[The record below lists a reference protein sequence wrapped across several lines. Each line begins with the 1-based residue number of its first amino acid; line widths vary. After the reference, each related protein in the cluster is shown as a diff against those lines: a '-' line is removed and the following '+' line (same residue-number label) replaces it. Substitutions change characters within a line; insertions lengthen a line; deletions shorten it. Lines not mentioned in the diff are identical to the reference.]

1 MTPFPHRRPT
11 GNGRRVAVGT
21 VPGRSTLG
29 PVSFLRRIF
38 QLGEAVA
45 DVETAAPTFALG
57 EPVNIPAELF
67 GVESYATNVSPAPRI
82 DRRSA
87 IQVPA
92 VKRSRDLIAGTLGG
106 LPLTLSDPT
115 GERVNASLFDQP
127 ERNVP
132 RSVTMSRLFEDLLFE
147 GEAWWRI
154 TERGWTGFPTFVK
167 RIPPRVV
174 TVDDGTGRVYVN
186 GKHVPDEELI
196 RFDSPTDGLLKAGA
210 RAIRTCLQ
218 LDVAAANAANG
229 VPAIEYFR
237 PVDGEADPGTET
249 EIREMLDAYELAR
262 RQRIRGYV
270 PAALKLEEGGWDP
283 KKLQLAE
290 QRQHAV
296 LEIARVAGIDPEEL
310 GVSTT
315 SRTYA
320 NQFDRRKAFTDFT
333 LGLYQHAAEDRLSMG
348 DINPRGYVAAFD
360 LDAFFRSDPLA
371 RFNAYK
377 AGLEVGAIDQAEIR
391 PAEGKPPLELG
402 SSTPTDPGAPASVTQ
417 IRSA

>member
-1 MTPFPHRRPT
+1 M
-11 GNGRRVAVGT
+11 G
-21 VPGRSTLG
+21 
-29 PVSFLRRIF
+29 FLRNIF

-45 DVETAAPTFALG
+45 DVTAPAFDHEVDHLG
-57 EPVNIPAELF
+57 GADIDPAVF
-67 GVESYATNVSPAPRI
+67 GLEAYAQTVSPAARM

-92 VKRSRDLIAGTLGG
+92 VKRCRDLIAGTLGG
-106 LPLTLSDPT
+106 LPLKLSDPT
-115 GERVNASLFDQP
+115 GARVNFSLFDQP

-147 GEAWWRI
+147 EIAWWRI
-154 TERGWTGFPTFVK
+154 TEQSWTGFPAFVK

-174 TVDDGTGRVYVN
+174 TVDEATGKVYVG
-186 GKHVPDEELI
+186 GKHVPDQELI

-237 PVDGEADPGTET
+237 PADGEADPGTPDEV
-249 EIREMLDAYELAR
+249 RELLDDYEEAR
-262 RQRIRGYV
+262 RRRIRGYI

-296 LEIARVAGIDPEEL
+296 LEIARVAGVDPEEL

-320 NQFDRRKAFTDFT
+320 NQFDRRKNFTDFT
-333 LGLYQHAAEDRLSMG
+333 LGLYQHAVEDRLSMG

-371 RFNAYK
+371 RFQAYR
-377 AGLEVGAIDQAEIR
+377 AGLDVGAIAPEEIR
-391 PAEGKPPLELG
+391 PAEGKPQLELPAPATQT
-402 SSTPTDPGAPASVTQ
+402 SDAPASVTP